1 MKKIAVITLSMLL
14 AGCATDTYITDITT
28 ESETEVYAHAKT
40 QSVAAEPVMQEAQP
54 VAEIITPVPSKSNA
68 VESGTAIEKSSTSNT
83 VALAPPVRSNKAA
96 HTDSSFTLQIVSL
109 LNNARLDEYLNN
121 MPNRDQLWINDKM
134 VNGKN
139 WTSVLYG
146 NFNTKADAKAAIPYL
161 PEAIRKQKPF
171 PRSIKSIKQSQYP
184 RIIKVN

>member
-1 MKKIAVITLSMLL
+1 MNKIAVITLSMLL
-14 AGCATDTYITDITT
+14 AGCATDTYVTDITT

-40 QSVAAEPVMQEAQP
+40 QSAPAQTEMKETPAPVEQSISPTAAQTE
-54 VAEIITPVPSKSNA
+54 A
-68 VESGTAIEKSSTSNT
+68 VETSAIEKSSTSNT
-83 VALAPPVRSNKAA
+83 VSLAPPVKSNKAP

-109 LNNARLDEYLNN
+109 LNNARLDEYLKN
-121 MPNRDQLWINDKM
+121 MPNREQLWVNDKM

-146 NFNTKADAKAAIPYL
+146 NFNTKAEAKAAIPYL
-161 PEAIRKQKPF
+161 PEAIRMQKPF

-184 RIIKVN
+184 DIIKVN